1 MYKIHIWKIVYT
13 ANLARN
19 GDKYMMQ
26 VCVMAAAGMF
36 AAIVIRKDKPEYA
49 TLIILLVSFLIA
61 LKVVGVLDGMLEEIQ
76 SWGTL
81 LQENVIYVKLLLK
94 LIGITYLCE
103 FAANICKDAGYSTLS
118 SHVELFGKVM
128 IMMAGLPVMKT
139 MIEMIEGMLR

>member
-1 MYKIHIWKIVYT
+1 
-13 ANLARN
+13 
-19 GDKYMMQ
+19 
-26 VCVMAAAGMF
+26 MAAAGMF

-61 LKVVGVLDGMLEEIQ
+61 LKVVGVLDSMLEEMQ
-76 SWGTL
+76 SWGVL

>member
-1 MYKIHIWKIVYT
+1 M
-13 ANLARN
+13 L
-19 GDKYMMQ
+19 Q

-61 LKVVGVLDGMLEEIQ
+61 LKVVGVLDGILEEIE
-76 SWGTL
+76 SWSKL
-81 LQENVIYVKLLLK
+81 LQENVVYVNLLLK

-118 SHVELFGKVM
+118 SHIELFGKVM
-128 IMMAGLPVMKT
+128 IMVSGLPVMKT
-139 MIEMIEGMLR
+139 MIVMIEEMLQ